1 MNLYNVPGIE
11 KYKPRKVLVGIIQNF
26 PWIGGVTMG
35 KVVALLW
42 IALILSALITF
53 PGTAKAEDTNWWM
66 KTYGGSRD
74 DRATAVALA
83 PNGDIIVVGN
93 TRGPGVG
100 SDDAL
105 VLRLDGR
112 GNVKWEK
119 VYGGGDYDRAN
130 AVAVAPNGDIII
142 AGETKSF
149 GAGNTDAWVLRLDEN
164 GDVKWGK
171 TYGGSDN
178 DGASGVAIAPN
189 GDIIVVGDTKSFGAG
204 GYDLWV
210 LRLDENGNIKWEKT
224 YGGDTNEG
232 VPRVVI
238 APNGDIIV
246 AGETDSFGAGLSDVW
261 VLRLDGEGDVKWQ
274 KTYGG
279 DEDDG
284 ASAVAVAPS
293 RDIIVAGYTHSF
305 GGGEAWVLRI
315 DGNGD
320 VKWGKT
326 FRESRYGGWT
336 YAVALADNGD
346 ILLAGEGW
354 RSFGGNSDTGSYDL
368 WVLRLNGEG
377 NVRWE
382 KTYGGKYG
390 EEARAITLADNG
402 DVIVAGYT
410 DSFGVGDKDVWVLR
424 LPPDGN
430 LPGCRFS
437 YNSNSQV
444 SEPTP
449 NIEDSNAEIH
459 ESHAEVK
466 YSNAHPNPGTPTVKT
481 QCAHSKSKV
490 PLSPKAVG
498 AIAATGVA
506 VIAIYKGIKR

>member
-93 TRGPGVG
+93 TRDPGVG

-204 GYDLWV
+204 G
-210 LRLDENGNIKWEKT
+210 
-224 YGGDTNEG
+224 
-232 VPRVVI
+232 
-238 APNGDIIV
+238 
-246 AGETDSFGAGLSDVW
+246 
-261 VLRLDGEGDVKWQ
+261 
-274 KTYGG
+274 
-279 DEDDG
+279 
-284 ASAVAVAPS
+284 
-293 RDIIVAGYTHSF
+293 
-305 GGGEAWVLRI
+305 
-315 DGNGD
+315 
-320 VKWGKT
+320 
-326 FRESRYGGWT
+326 
-336 YAVALADNGD
+336 
-346 ILLAGEGW
+346 
-354 RSFGGNSDTGSYDL
+354 YDL